1 MFIFVHLVLAVA
13 IFVLRKGNVL
23 TVTSE
28 TSVEVK
34 NVLYKKNPFNTVDYL
49 GYFF

>member
-1 MFIFVHLVLAVA
+1 MCFYFYFLVLAVA

-28 TSVEVK
+28 TGIEVI
-34 NVLYKKNPFNTVDYL
+34 NMVF
-49 GYFF
+49 